1 MFEVLKS
8 WMTITFIHGDDDGIS
23 LAWKGFV
30 GNHLR
35 RILSTKV
42 EFGEIVFEVNTFEH

>member
-1 MFEVLKS
+1 ME
-8 WMTITFIHGDDDGIS
+8 DDDGIS

-42 EFGEIVFEVNTFEH
+42 EFGEIVLEGNTFQH

>member
-1 MFEVLKS
+1 ME
-8 WMTITFIHGDDDGIS
+8 DDDGIS

-35 RILSTKV
+35 RILSAKV
-42 EFGEIVFEVNTFEH
+42 EFGEIVLEGNTFEHRLFMKKDK